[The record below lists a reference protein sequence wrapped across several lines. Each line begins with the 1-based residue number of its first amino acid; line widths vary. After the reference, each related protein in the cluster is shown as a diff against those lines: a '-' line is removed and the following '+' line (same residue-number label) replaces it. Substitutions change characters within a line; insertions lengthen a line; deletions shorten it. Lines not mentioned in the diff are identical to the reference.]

1 MRETE
6 KRILIVPESLARR
19 IDENRGDMGRAEFI
33 DYCIDALLKTPHHEA
48 YATKEELEDFKKSI
62 KTLLKSFIDFTLSYD
77 LELSKVPRKELEEVE
92 EEIKSLKR
100 EAYGGERYG
109 AKEEYATREERY
121 ATREEFSDFKKEMK
135 NMLSSFFGLYEELKG
150 EALGRKIERL
160 LPQIEEYEKPES
172 PKKEYNY
179 ESRFVP
185 RSECEAFKREIRD
198 MLLSFKEDLKNF
210 REELKRKERP
220 FVYEE
225 PRVIYRERPIIY
237 EEPKYREEPRVIPRE
252 RVEAHEEPRREP
264 ERREEPEKRGVWEK
278 LEDIPA
284 ALWVP
289 AIVLFG
295 FGDTLT
301 SQLVFAAGGKEANP
315 VMGAITAF
323 PGGIWG
329 FAFVK
334 TIILVSLIFLSATF
348 FGRQQWIVPT
358 ILCFVGAY
366 LVFHNLVTLFQLIG
380 GG

>member
-1 MRETE
+1 MPSIVSELKSLTAYLAGLLITVAIVSNTNLDTSQIISVTTFIAI
-6 KRILIVPESLARR
+6 ILGAIFFWRLRLAFALA
-19 IDENRGDMGRAEFI
+19 GVS
-33 DYCIDALLKTPHHEA
+33 ALLFLKVLDVPHLMK
-48 YATKEELEDFKKSI
+48 YAHFDVILFLMGMMI
-62 KTLLKSFIDFTLSYD
+62 W
-77 LELSKVPRKELEEVE
+77 
-92 EEIKSLKR
+92 
-100 EAYGGERYG
+100 GERYG
-109 AKEEYATREERY
+109 AKEERY

-160 LPQIEEYEKPES
+160 LPQVEEYEKPES

-348 FGRQQWIVPT
+348 FGRQQ
-358 ILCFVGAY
+358 
-366 LVFHNLVTLFQLIG
+366 
-380 GG
+380 

>member
-1 MRETE
+1 
-6 KRILIVPESLARR
+6 
-19 IDENRGDMGRAEFI
+19 
-33 DYCIDALLKTPHHEA
+33 
-48 YATKEELEDFKKSI
+48 
-62 KTLLKSFIDFTLSYD
+62 
-77 LELSKVPRKELEEVE
+77 
-92 EEIKSLKR
+92 
-100 EAYGGERYG
+100 
-109 AKEEYATREERY
+109 
-121 ATREEFSDFKKEMK
+121 
-135 NMLSSFFGLYEELKG
+135 
-150 EALGRKIERL
+150 
-160 LPQIEEYEKPES
+160 
-172 PKKEYNY
+172 
-179 ESRFVP
+179 
-185 RSECEAFKREIRD
+185 
-198 MLLSFKEDLKNF
+198 
-210 REELKRKERP
+210 
-220 FVYEE
+220 
-225 PRVIYRERPIIY
+225 
-237 EEPKYREEPRVIPRE
+237 
-252 RVEAHEEPRREP
+252 VEAHEEPRREP

-358 ILCFVGAY
+358 NLCFVGAY